1 MNWVDVHLFT
11 LHPVLLALFLII
23 ITFIVTAQR
32 WGKIIIKPV
41 QFTDCQSV
49 VIDEKTGLRASVR
62 KLTVTDIEKLKSP
75 FDVFKRGLEK
85 SKDKFCFG
93 TRQSFTSPIQ
103 WTTYEEVYEKIQLL
117 GSGLTVLM
125 EGNSVKNFVG
135 IYGRNSPEW
144 VMTQFANAAYS
155 LVTIPL
161 YSTFS
166 DEAIVHVCNETE
178 LKIIACDTVSQACH
192 LFKITSQEIEVFI
205 IMKPDNTFESIKKE
219 LSDKVH
225 MFTFEEILEKGRCH
239 RLPVKVPDDNDL
251 FMILYTSGTLGLPK
265 GAMITNKAYLN
276 SMLLTISLTE
286 ENHFETENLSHVSF
300 LPLSHVME
308 QLTISMS
315 LFSGGR
321 IGFLTTD
328 IHSLFNDLR
337 DFKPSFFCSVPRLLV
352 RLYTNF
358 TKKIRSKP
366 LTWRMCQ
373 YAMNKR
379 IEEQKH
385 GIYRR
390 SGIIDYLFFREFR
403 ELLGGRVEAII
414 SGSSP
419 IERDVLFFIR
429 AVLGCPVI
437 EAYGSTETL
446 GLVTTT
452 MFEDI
457 DAGHVGAIVPGVQ
470 VKLIDVPEMNLFVS
484 KDKMGE
490 ICIRSKSSMIGYY
503 KNEEK
508 TREAIDS
515 EGFVHSGDIGV
526 WTENGALKIVD
537 RTKNLF
543 KLSQGEYVAPE
554 KVEQAYLFCN
564 LIQQIYVEGHPLRS
578 YAVAV
583 IKPNFTD
590 LRKEAADI
598 IRELDRTSLI
608 SIENKCE
615 TKENE
620 RLLKG
625 ITNAE
630 LCARKEIRKFIL
642 ERMNKIGREKG
653 LKGFELA
660 HNIYLTPESFT
671 VNNGLLTPTLK
682 LARTKLRK
690 HFSTTIKNLYEEEEL
705 VKYFR

>member
-1 MNWVDVHLFT
+1 ML
-11 LHPVLLALFLII
+11 
-23 ITFIVTAQR
+23 
-32 WGKIIIKPV
+32 GKIHLP
-41 QFTDCQSV
+41 
-49 VIDEKTGLRASVR
+49 A
-62 KLTVTDIEKLKSP
+62 IE
-75 FDVFKRGLEK
+75 E
-85 SKDKFCFG
+85 DKFCFG

-239 RLPVKVPDDNDL
+239 RLPVK
-251 FMILYTSGTLGLPK
+251 
-265 GAMITNKAYLN
+265 
-276 SMLLTISLTE
+276 
-286 ENHFETENLSHVSF
+286 
-300 LPLSHVME
+300 
-308 QLTISMS
+308 SMS

-583 IKPNFTD
+583 IKPNFTE